1 MERLCAQFRRFVEEE
16 SAPTSAEYALLL
28 AFTALVVL
36 AAAVAL
42 GGSLRDLFQ
51 ATAPAIGNSSPPP
64 P

>member
-1 MERLCAQFRRFVEEE
+1 MARLYAEVRRFIGEE
-16 SAPTSAEYALLL
+16 SAPTTAEYALLL

-36 AAAVAL
+36 AAAVTM
-42 GGSLRDLFQ
+42 GDSLRDLFQ